1 MRWPGR
7 QGERDNRKG
16 EGGSSIVRRNAE
28 GRAARAQSL
37 NKSDPFELRRPPHLA
52 SLGSPRRTCVPWG
65 PLLLFS
71 RRRPCSIFAILVRGA
86 AAYVLLLRL
95 IFRSIDLLPSPLLF
109 LQFVEI
115 GKVPSV
121 PWEGEGAAAEAVS
134 PFETKGLSAAAHE

>member
-28 GRAARAQSL
+28 GRAAAHNLSINQIPL
-37 NKSDPFELRRPPHLA
+37 WRPPHLA

-121 PWEGEGAAAEAVS
+121 PWEGGGGGGGS
-134 PFETKGLSAAAHE
+134 GFTI